1 MASFMEN
8 KQITISVILIT
19 YGRKE
24 DLKSCLNSIL
34 KQEYNGYELI
44 IVDNNEDELIS
55 NYLKELISK
64 IKDIDEDIGKI
75 RYYQVNKNLGVTGG
89 RNFGIKRAK
98 GDILVFIDDDAFLE
112 SKNALQKIYIN
123 FSKDSQIGALSL
135 KVINYYSKKI
145 ERKEFPHKNKKLN
158 PDKQFET
165 SYFIGAGHAI
175 KKEIFDKIGL
185 YSEDFFYGMEELDL
199 SFKIIDSG
207 YKIYYYP
214 EVIVWHKQ
222 SLEGRLTE
230 KEKWQK
236 ILENRIKVSLRN
248 LPWKYIIISSIIWS
262 VKVFIE
268 VKGDF
273 MVVFKSYGN
282 IFRERKNILKERKVI
297 NLKALAKLKKLCGR
311 LYY

>member
-1 MASFMEN
+1 
-8 KQITISVILIT
+8 
-19 YGRKE
+19 
-24 DLKSCLNSIL
+24 
-34 KQEYNGYELI
+34 
-44 IVDNNEDELIS
+44 
-55 NYLKELISK
+55 
-64 IKDIDEDIGKI
+64 
-75 RYYQVNKNLGVTGG
+75 GVTGG
-89 RNFGIKRAK
+89 RNFGIKKTK
-98 GDILVFIDDDAFLE
+98 GDILVFIDDAAFLE
-112 SKNALQKIYIN
+112 NKNAFQKIHSI
-123 FSKDSQIGALSL
+123 FFKDSQIGALSF
-135 KVINYYSKKI
+135 KIINYYSKKI
-145 ERKEFPHKNKKLN
+145 ERKEFPHKNKRLD

-175 KKEIFDKIGL
+175 KKEIFNSIGL

-199 SFKIIDSG
+199 SFKIIDIG

-236 ILENRIKVSLRN
+236 ILENRIKVSIRN
-248 LPWKYIIISSIIWS
+248 LPWKYIIFSTLIWS

-273 MVVFKSYGN
+273 IVVFKSYRN
-282 IFRERKNILKERKVI
+282 IVRGRKNIFKERKVI
-297 NLKALAKLKKLCGR
+297 NLAALQKLKKLCGR

>member
-1 MASFMEN
+1 MEN

-34 KQEYNGYELI
+34 KQEFNDYEVI

-55 NYLKELISK
+55 NYLKESISRM
-64 IKDIDEDIGKI
+64 KDKDEDMDKV
-75 RYYQVNKNLGVTGG
+75 RYYKVNKNLGVTGG

-112 SKNALQKIYIN
+112 NKNAFQKVHSN
-123 FSKDSQIGALSL
+123 FFKDSHIGVLSF

-145 ERKEFPHKNKKLN
+145 ERKEFPHKNKRLN
-158 PDKQFET
+158 LDKQFET

-199 SFKIIDSG
+199 SFKIVDSG
-207 YKIYYYP
+207 YRIYYYP
-214 EVIVWHKQ
+214 EIIVWHKN
-222 SLEGRLTE
+222 SLKGRLTE

-236 ILENRIKVSLRN
+236 ILENRIKVSIRN
-248 LPWKYIIISSIIWS
+248 LPWKYIIFNTLIWS
-262 VKVFIE
+262 AKVFIE
-268 VKGDF
+268 VRGDF
-273 MVVFKSYGN
+273 TIIFKSYRN
-282 IFRERKNILKERKVI
+282 VFRERNNILKERKVI
-297 NLKALAKLKKLCGR
+297 NWKTILKLKKLQGR

>member
-1 MASFMEN
+1 MEN

-34 KQEYNGYELI
+34 KQEHNDYELI
-44 IVDNNEDELIS
+44 IIDNNEDELIS

-64 IKDIDEDIGKI
+64 IKDEDEDIDKI
-75 RYYQVNKNLGVTGG
+75 RYYKMNKNLGVTGG

-112 SKNALQKIYIN
+112 NKNALQKVYSN
-123 FSKDSQIGALSL
+123 FFRDSQIGALSF
-135 KVINYYSKKI
+135 KIVNYYSKKI
-145 ERKEFPHKNKKLN
+145 ERKEFPHKNKRLN

-185 YSEDFFYGMEELDL
+185 YPEDFFYGMEELDL
-199 SFKIIDSG
+199 SFKIIDNG

-236 ILENRIKVSLRN
+236 ILENRIKVSIRN
-248 LPWKYIIISSIIWS
+248 LPWKYIIINTLIWS

-273 MVVFKSYGN
+273 TVVFKSYRN
-282 IFRERKNILKERKVI
+282 IFRERKNILKVRKVI
-297 NLKALAKLKKLCGR
+297 NLETLSKLKKLRGR

>member
-1 MASFMEN
+1 MGN

-34 KQEYNGYELI
+34 KQEYNNYELI
-44 IVDNNEDELIS
+44 IVDNNEDKLIS

-64 IKDIDEDIGKI
+64 IKDKV
-75 RYYQVNKNLGVTGG
+75 RYYKVNKNLGVTGG
-89 RNFGIKRAK
+89 RNFGIKKAK
-98 GDILVFIDDDAFLE
+98 GDILVFIDDDAFFE
-112 SKNALQKIYIN
+112 NEDAFQKVYRE
-123 FSKDSQIGALSL
+123 FFQGPKLGALSF
-135 KVINYYSKKI
+135 KIINHYSKKI
-145 ERKEFPHKNKKLN
+145 ERKEFPHKNKRLN

-175 KKEIFDKIGL
+175 KKEIFVKIGL

-236 ILENRIKVSLRN
+236 ILENRIKVSIRN
-248 LPWKYIIISSIIWS
+248 LPWKYIIINTLIWS

-273 MVVFKSYGN
+273 IVVFKSYRN
-282 IFRERKNILKERKVI
+282 IFRERNNILKERKVI
-297 NLKALAKLKKLCGR
+297 NLETLSKLKKLCGR

>member
-1 MASFMEN
+1 MVNFMEN

-34 KQEYNGYELI
+34 KQGYNDYELI

-64 IKDIDEDIGKI
+64 IKDKDKYKV
-75 RYYQVNKNLGVTGG
+75 RYYKVNKNLGVTGG
-89 RNFGIKRAK
+89 RNFGIKKAK

-112 SKNALQKIYIN
+112 NKNTLQKVYSN
-123 FSKDSQIGALSL
+123 FFRDSQIGALSF
-135 KVINYYSKKI
+135 KIINYYSKKI
-145 ERKEFPHKNKKLN
+145 ERKEFPHKNKRLN

-175 KKEIFDKIGL
+175 KKEIFNKIGL

-236 ILENRIKVSLRN
+236 ILENRIKVSIRN
-248 LPWKYIIISSIIWS
+248 LPWIYIIINTLIWS

-273 MVVFKSYGN
+273 IVVFKSYRN
-282 IFRERKNILKERKVI
+282 IFRGRKNILKERKVV
-297 NLKALAKLKKLCGR
+297 NLETLSKLKRLQGR

>member
-1 MASFMEN
+1 MLNFMEN
-8 KQITISVILIT
+8 KQSTISVILIT

-24 DLKSCLNSIL
+24 DLESCLDSVL
-34 KQEYNGYELI
+34 KQEYNNYELI

-55 NYLKELISK
+55 NYLKELISR
-64 IKDIDEDIGKI
+64 IKYKDKV
-75 RYYQVNKNLGVTGG
+75 RYYKVNKNLGVTGG
-89 RNFGIKRAK
+89 RNFGIKKAK

-112 SKNALQKIYIN
+112 NKNAFQKIHSI
-123 FSKDSQIGALSL
+123 FFKDSQIGALSF
-135 KVINYYSKKI
+135 KIINYYSKKI
-145 ERKEFPHKNKKLN
+145 ERKEFPHKNKRLD

-175 KKEIFDKIGL
+175 KKEIFNSIGL

-199 SFKIIDSG
+199 SFKIIDIG

-236 ILENRIKVSLRN
+236 ILENRIKVSIRN
-248 LPWKYIIISSIIWS
+248 LPWKYIIFSTLIWS

-273 MVVFKSYGN
+273 IVVFKSYRN
-282 IFRERKNILKERKVI
+282 IVRGRKNIFKERKVI
-297 NLKALAKLKKLCGR
+297 NLAALQKLKKLCGR

>member
-1 MASFMEN
+1 MGN
-8 KQITISVILIT
+8 KQIAISVIVIT
-19 YGRKE
+19 YSRKE
-24 DLKSCLNSIL
+24 GLKSCLNSIL
-34 KQEYNGYELI
+34 KQEYNDYELI

-55 NYLKELISK
+55 NYLRELISK
-64 IKDIDEDIGKI
+64 IKDIDKV
-75 RYYQVNKNLGVTGG
+75 RYYKVNKNLGVTGG
-89 RNFGIKRAK
+89 RNFGIKKAK

-112 SKNALQKIYIN
+112 NKNALQKVHIN
-123 FSKDSQIGALSL
+123 FLKDSQIGALSF
-135 KVINYYSKKI
+135 KIVNYYSKKI

-236 ILENRIKVSLRN
+236 ILENRIKVSIRN
-248 LPWKYIIISSIIWS
+248 LPWKYIIINTLIWS

-273 MVVFKSYGN
+273 IVVFKSYRN

-297 NLKALAKLKKLCGR
+297 NLETLLKLKKLCGR

>member
-1 MASFMEN
+1 MLNFMEN
-8 KQITISVILIT
+8 KQSTISVILIT

-24 DLKSCLNSIL
+24 DLESCLDSVL
-34 KQEYNGYELI
+34 KQEYNNYELI

-55 NYLKELISK
+55 NYLKELISR
-64 IKDIDEDIGKI
+64 IKYKDKV
-75 RYYQVNKNLGVTGG
+75 RYYKVNKNLGVTGG
-89 RNFGIKRAK
+89 RNFGIKKTK

-112 SKNALQKIYIN
+112 NKNAFQKIHSI
-123 FSKDSQIGALSL
+123 FFKDSQIGALSF
-135 KVINYYSKKI
+135 KIINYYSKKI
-145 ERKEFPHKNKKLN
+145 ERKEFPHKNKRLD

-175 KKEIFDKIGL
+175 KKEIFNSIGL

-199 SFKIIDSG
+199 SFKIIDIG

-236 ILENRIKVSLRN
+236 ILENRIKVSIRN
-248 LPWKYIIISSIIWS
+248 LPWKYIIFSTLIWS

-273 MVVFKSYGN
+273 IVVFKSYRN
-282 IFRERKNILKERKVI
+282 IVRGRKNIFKERKVI
-297 NLKALAKLKKLCGR
+297 NLAALQKLKKLCGR

>member
-1 MASFMEN
+1 MLNFMEN
-8 KQITISVILIT
+8 KQSTISVILIT

-24 DLKSCLNSIL
+24 DLESCLDSVL
-34 KQEYNGYELI
+34 KQEYNNYELI

-55 NYLKELISK
+55 NYLKELISR
-64 IKDIDEDIGKI
+64 IKYKDKV
-75 RYYQVNKNLGVTGG
+75 RYYKVNKNLGVTGG
-89 RNFGIKRAK
+89 RNFGIKKAK

-112 SKNALQKIYIN
+112 NKNAFQKIHSI
-123 FSKDSQIGALSL
+123 FFKDSQIGALSF
-135 KVINYYSKKI
+135 KIINYYSKKI
-145 ERKEFPHKNKKLN
+145 ERKEFPHKNKRLD

-175 KKEIFDKIGL
+175 KKEIFNSIGL

-199 SFKIIDSG
+199 SFKIIDIG

-236 ILENRIKVSLRN
+236 ILENRIKVSIRN
-248 LPWKYIIISSIIWS
+248 LPWKYIIFSTLIWS

-273 MVVFKSYGN
+273 IVVFKSYRN

-297 NLKALAKLKKLCGR
+297 NLVALQKLKKLCGR

>member
-1 MASFMEN
+1 MVNFMEN
-8 KQITISVILIT
+8 KQIAISVILIT
-19 YGRKE
+19 YGRKKE
-24 DLKSCLNSIL
+24 LESCLDSIL
-34 KQEYNGYELI
+34 KQEYHDYELI

-55 NYLKELISK
+55 NYLKELISR
-64 IKDIDEDIGKI
+64 IKDKNENIDKV
-75 RYYQVNKNLGVTGG
+75 RYYIMNKNLGVTGG
-89 RNFGIKRAK
+89 RNFGIKKAK

-112 SKNALQKIYIN
+112 NKNAFQKIHTD
-123 FSKDSQIGALSL
+123 FFKDSQIGALSF
-135 KVINYYSKKI
+135 KVVNYYSKKI
-145 ERKEFPHKNKKLN
+145 ERKEFPHKNKRLN

-236 ILENRIKVSLRN
+236 ILENRIKVSMRN
-248 LPWKYIIISSIIWS
+248 LPWKYIIFSTLIWS
-262 VKVFIE
+262 AKVFME
-268 VKGDF
+268 VRGDF
-273 MVVFKSYGN
+273 TV
-282 IFRERKNILKERKVI
+282 IFRSYKNVFREKKNILKERKVI
-297 NLKALAKLKKLCGR
+297 NLETLSKLKKLCGR

>member
-1 MASFMEN
+1 MVNFMEN
-8 KQITISVILIT
+8 KQNTISVILIT

-34 KQEYNGYELI
+34 KQEYNDYELI

-55 NYLKELISK
+55 NYLKESISK
-64 IKDIDEDIGKI
+64 IKDGDEDIDKV
-75 RYYQVNKNLGVTGG
+75 RYYKVNKNLGVTGG
-89 RNFGIKRAK
+89 RNFGIKKAK

-112 SKNALQKIYIN
+112 NKNALQKVYYN
-123 FSKDSQIGALSL
+123 FFRDSQIGALSF
-135 KVINYYSKKI
+135 KVVNYYSKKI
-145 ERKEFPHKNKKLN
+145 ERKEFPHKNKRLN

-207 YKIYYYP
+207 YKIYYFP

-236 ILENRIKVSLRN
+236 ILENRIKVSIRN
-248 LPWKYIIISSIIWS
+248 LPWKYIIINTLIWS

-268 VKGDF
+268 VKGDLIL
-273 MVVFKSYGN
+273 VFKSYRN

-297 NLKALAKLKKLCGR
+297 NLETLSKLKKLCGR